1 MLLLNL
7 DGTNE
12 GESDPL
18 RSQPDSIEICGS
30 NCTIRGLQ
38 FADSSSQGTGMQQSK
53 KVTERGASFPRAQK
67 GLLIRAALLMPE
79 N

>member
-1 MLLLNL
+1 
-7 DGTNE
+7 
-12 GESDPL
+12 
-18 RSQPDSIEICGS
+18 
-30 NCTIRGLQ
+30 
-38 FADSSSQGTGMQQSK
+38 MQQSK